1 MRRAREEDGPSFA
14 KTLVPR
20 NRRVFEK
27 RQATGRRLCY
37 MCVCA
42 HPLRTARQN
51 VSAWLADLKGGG
63 GQRRPRAVE
72 EKCCDFLTSGQ
83 QCPKFLIWQ
92 TVRYAEP
99 KRKMLHRDNKSG
111 LVKRRAKHTDR
122 RGLYLYRTSLD
133 HFGTV
138 QSFQPQNDYLVI
150 RPKLKNRHGQS
161 PNRVDI
167 QVYIYP
173 NGWKERVGEEKK
185 YYLEKGEV
193 GSRPVQIYIYI
204 DRSIDIDQWG

>member
-111 LVKRRAKHTDR
+111 RVKRRAKHTDIFQ
-122 RGLYLYRTSLD
+122 RGLYLYRTSSWIISATSLTRLKTSNGG
-133 HFGTV
+133 GTV

-161 PNRVDI
+161 LKP
-167 QVYIYP
+167 
-173 NGWKERVGEEKK
+173 
-185 YYLEKGEV
+185 
-193 GSRPVQIYIYI
+193 SRYTSIYISKRMERASGGRKKNTI
-204 DRSIDIDQWG
+204 